1 MTDPRFPP
9 KPEASS
15 AERPPRSR
23 YESLTSVSPAMW
35 RLFEQCDS
43 LAPTEATVLIT
54 GETGTGKELLARA
67 VHRRSG
73 RVGRFV
79 PVDCAAISAELLVS
93 ELFGH
98 EKGAYTGA
106 VRSSR
111 GLVRAADRGTLFL
124 DEIGD
129 LDAEAQQSL
138 LRLLQEKVVRPVG
151 SSKEV
156 AVDVRIVAA
165 THVALDQAVAA
176 GRFREDLFYRLDV
189 LRLEVPPLRERPEDI
204 VLLFGHF
211 LRRVAK
217 RYRLRAPICSDRFLE
232 ALVAYEWP
240 GNARQLE
247 NFAERLVLARPQRAL
262 TERDFDDLAAPRTAT
277 SSTSESEPANARPES
292 PSSVTTPRREGGSIP
307 ALDRLDPDLPL
318 TEQLEQRTAAVEA
331 DYFAVLLERHR
342 GRIDAVAQQAGIS
355 RRTLSRKLKRLG
367 LDKRDFRTTESR

>member
-1 MTDPRFPP
+1 M
-9 KPEASS
+9 
-15 AERPPRSR
+15 
-23 YESLTSVSPAMW
+23 
-35 RLFEQCDS
+35 
-43 LAPTEATVLIT
+43 
-54 GETGTGKELLARA
+54 LARA

-189 LRLEVPPLRERPEDI
+189 LRLEVPPLRDRPEDI

-232 ALVAYEWP
+232 AMVAYEWP

-277 SSTSESEPANARPES
+277 TSAWPSESDPANARPDDAS
-292 PSSVTTPRREGGSIP
+292 TTATPRSEVSGIAS
-307 ALDRLDPDLPL
+307 LDRLDPDLPL

-367 LDKRDFRTTESR
+367 LDKRDFRGTPDRGKGTE